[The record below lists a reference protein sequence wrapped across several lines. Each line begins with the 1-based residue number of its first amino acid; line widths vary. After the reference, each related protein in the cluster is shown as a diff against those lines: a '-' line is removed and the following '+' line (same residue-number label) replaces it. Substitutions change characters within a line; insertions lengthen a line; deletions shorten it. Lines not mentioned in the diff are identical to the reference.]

1 MLGDRERKKRGRE
14 EEGNHISMNRRFSG
28 VGCVARFINQ
38 YIFVPM
44 MGFRLSSRRVSS

>member
-1 MLGDRERKKRGRE
+1 MLGDRERKRGRE
-14 EEGNHISMNRRFSG
+14 EDDNHISMNRLFSG